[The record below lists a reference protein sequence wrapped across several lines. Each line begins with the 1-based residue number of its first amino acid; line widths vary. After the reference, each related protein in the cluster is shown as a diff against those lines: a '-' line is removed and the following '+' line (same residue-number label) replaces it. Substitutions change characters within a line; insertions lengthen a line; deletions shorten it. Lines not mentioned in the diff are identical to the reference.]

1 MNARLAANLDE
12 AMAKSIATGEM
23 YVTLNGDWIASG
35 QFVNSGDARDV
46 QEGAGLLA
54 FKREFRELETRAEAL
69 GREVEIADVAV
80 KGARSRLV
88 GLEDAVVTLNEAIG
102 REEREAMTREL
113 TANGLEQEI
122 ERAERHLRV
131 VAQDSARVEAERIEV
146 AERRTGALLEA
157 EAAEAAR
164 EASAD
169 NVIRASALLADLRR
183 EAEIVGEGL
192 AVQRATAAAA
202 AERRRATTA
211 EVRRIEGEL
220 ADFAARVDRHRF
232 ELSEM
237 NGRMD
242 DLRLSISD
250 LEQKASTVESD
261 RAREEQQIIALAEQL
276 QDARRRADAFSDE
289 LSELNRRAADVPDR
303 EPGLEVQRAEA
314 QARQTFL
321 HENCHTEL
329 NQSLEDLSREVVL
342 AEDFDFDTSH
352 ARVEELRTR
361 LEGFGG
367 VNMMALEEL
376 SEAEE
381 RLLFLT
387 VQRQDIIDGI
397 SSTEEAL
404 REIKR
409 RSRERFRH
417 AFRADQ

>member
-1 MNARLAANLDE
+1 
-12 AMAKSIATGEM
+12 
-23 YVTLNGDWIASG
+23 
-35 QFVNSGDARDV
+35 
-46 QEGAGLLA
+46 
-54 FKREFRELETRAEAL
+54 
-69 GREVEIADVAV
+69 
-80 KGARSRLV
+80 
-88 GLEDAVVTLNEAIG
+88 LEDSVVLLNEAIG

-131 VAQDSARVEAERIEV
+131 VAQDSARVEAEAIEC
-146 AERRTGALLEA
+146 ADRRSRALLEA

-169 NVIRASALLADLRR
+169 NVINASALLADLRR

-261 RAREEQQIIALAEQL
+261 RAREEQQIITLSDQL
-276 QDARRRADAFSDE
+276 QDARRRADAFSNE
-289 LSELNRRAADVPDR
+289 LSELNRRAADVRDSR
-303 EPGLEVQRAEA
+303 AGLEVQRAEG

-342 AEDFDFDTSH
+342 AEDF
-352 ARVEELRTR
+352 
-361 LEGFGG
+361 
-367 VNMMALEEL
+367 
-376 SEAEE
+376 
-381 RLLFLT
+381 
-387 VQRQDIIDGI
+387 
-397 SSTEEAL
+397 
-404 REIKR
+404 
-409 RSRERFRH
+409 
-417 AFRADQ
+417 